1 MISMWFNRPLWQR
14 VAAAFALGIL
24 AGSLAGEQAAV
35 WFKPLGDIYLNLVR
49 MIVIPL
55 VFFTIA
61 SSVAK
66 LAEAGN
72 VARLGART
80 LFWFMATSV
89 LAVLVGFAFGHLID
103 PGAGPSHLPAGGGP

>member
-1 MISMWFNRPLWQR
+1 MLTMWFNRPLWQR
-14 VAAAFALGIL
+14 VAVAFALGIL

-80 LFWFMATSV
+80 LF
-89 LAVLVGFAFGHLID
+89 
-103 PGAGPSHLPAGGGP
+103 